1 VGWIGAAAQL
11 HGEHLCCS
19 LQILWITSGAWESNG
34 KAPMGAST
42 RGQLQASGSSSSSQQ
57 PATSNKQRSMGND
70 ALTSRMTCL
79 LDGNAETRVAP
90 LSPPRPD
97 ARRKARATKL
107 VTAPPAAA
115 NPTTPPVA
123 QHQHSSP
130 SSSSL
135 HFTSLYTPHTTLPN
149 PIQSTHQP
157 PTWVA
162 SSLSEATS
170 RCTLALAAVKRRTAN
185 PPPGTE
191 LSVPQRRLST
201 TSTTPSSTPTSVCA
215 VGPSCLRSAPV

>member
-1 VGWIGAAAQL
+1 VGWIGTAAQL
-11 HGEHLCCS
+11 RGEHLCCS

-42 RGQLQASGSSSSSQQ
+42 TGQLQASGSSSSSQQ

-115 NPTTPPVA
+115 NPTTPPAA

-130 SSSSL
+130 L
-135 HFTSLYTPHTTLPN
+135 HFTSLHF
-149 PIQSTHQP
+149 IP
-157 PTWVA
+157 PTQPLLTQSNPHSNRQHGSPV
-162 SSLSEATS
+162 LY
-170 RCTLALAAVKRRTAN
+170 RRQ
-185 PPPGTE
+185 
-191 LSVPQRRLST
+191 LQDVRWHW
-201 TSTTPSSTPTSVCA
+201 
-215 VGPSCLRSAPV
+215 LR